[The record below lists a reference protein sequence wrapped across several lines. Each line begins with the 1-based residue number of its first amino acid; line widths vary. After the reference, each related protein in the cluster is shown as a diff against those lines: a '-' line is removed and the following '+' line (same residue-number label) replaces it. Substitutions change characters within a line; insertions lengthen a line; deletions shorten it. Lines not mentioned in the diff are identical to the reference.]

1 MLRKEKSLRVDK
13 MLPISKD
20 NFEVVEKYQY
30 IQQVVEL
37 KPEIELFKGLMKRS
51 KKRRLS

>member
-1 MLRKEKSLRVDK
+1 

-37 KPEIELFKGLMKRS
+37 KPENRTFQRFNEKVKKKKIELIVDNRWQ
-51 KKRRLS
+51 